1 MKGLSFLSFSLAML
15 LVIPSPGRTA
25 SIKTSEISA
34 KTAAGAL
41 TCMRWVP
48 IGMCFW
54 LRCSWSGC
62 RVRTSIK
69 VGHYNPDLVVS
80 AYNELGGNPWV
91 EIRSTLGLAQ
101 KAAAN
106 GLLGSMLSVPVESA
120 GNRTEGSNN
129 RRDHRNMV
137 FRETDAIGHP
147 VASLSGVVS
156 GTGLICHSQSTS
168 FLPYFQSGLD
178 ALSWRQ
184 EVPEIFYPASLIPGL
199 REIGSWPLQTWG
211 GVYPRTGWTTQ
222 AEEPKAA
229 AINAQRAG
237 DIVTRSGQPHIYMP
251 LTGGFSGGQKVWP
264 PGPLMEKNHRTGTW
278 QMLLPRTESS
288 CGTFGTN
295 DLASLNGWGGGKV
308 DAGGDYVWNLWR
320 PYKCCRRRG
329 QWFLFSIDW
338 LPYPP

>member
-1 MKGLSFLSFSLAML
+1 MNLRLFLSLILSGL
-15 LVIPSPGRTA
+15 LVLPLISNAG
-25 SIKTSEISA
+25 SITTPQIVVKT
-34 KTAAGAL
+34 TAGAF
-41 TCMRWVP
+41 TCMRWMP
-48 IGMCFW
+48 IGICFW

-62 RVRTSIK
+62 RVRTSLK

-91 EIRSTLGLAQ
+91 EIRATLGLAQ
-101 KAAAN
+101 KAAAA
-106 GLLGSMLSVPVESA
+106 GLLGSILPIPVESA

-237 DIVTRSGQPHIYMP
+237 DIVTRSGQPHVYMP
-251 LTGGFSGGQKVWP
+251 LSGGFSGSQKVWP

-295 DLASLNGWGGGKV
+295 DLVSLSGWGGGKV
-308 DAGGDYVWNLWR
+308 DAGGDYIWNLWR

-329 QWFLFSIDW
+329 QWFLFSVDW